1 MRAMDL
7 AVFGAN
13 GRVGQLVVRRA
24 LDSGHRVLAF
34 VHSRDPFPSQDR
46 LRVIAGEVTDGGAVL
61 AVLAALEGGG
71 AVISTLGAF
80 RRGTGPVLTP
90 GMQSITAA
98 MKRTGVRRLVTLTGA
113 ALSLPD
119 QRPGLRVRLNKLIL
133 TTMDRE
139 AVADSEGHLEVLR
152 HTDLEW
158 TTVCAPTIR
167 AEGPSG
173 YRLDATM
180 PLLTG
185 SISGPAVAASLV
197 DLAATGERA
206 REIVGIHRD

>member
-1 MRAMDL
+1 MHL

-24 LDSGHRVLAF
+24 LDSGHAVTAF
-34 VHSRDPFPSQDR
+34 VHSRDPFAQQDG
-46 LRVIAGEVTDGGAVL
+46 LRVVPGEVTDGHAVVTALDGAQ
-61 AVLAALEGGG
+61 
-71 AVISTLGAF
+71 AVISSLGAF

-90 GMQSITAA
+90 GMHSITGG
-98 MKRTGVRRLVTLTGA
+98 MKRADLRRIVTLTGA

-119 QRPGLRVRLNKLIL
+119 RRAGLRVQLNKLIL

-139 AVADSEGHLEVLR
+139 AVADSEGHLQVLL
-152 HTDLEW
+152 HADLNW

-167 AEGPSG
+167 TEGPPG

-180 PLLTG
+180 PLLTS

-197 DLAATGERA
+197 DLATTGDRS
-206 REIVGIHRD
+206 REIVGIHPR